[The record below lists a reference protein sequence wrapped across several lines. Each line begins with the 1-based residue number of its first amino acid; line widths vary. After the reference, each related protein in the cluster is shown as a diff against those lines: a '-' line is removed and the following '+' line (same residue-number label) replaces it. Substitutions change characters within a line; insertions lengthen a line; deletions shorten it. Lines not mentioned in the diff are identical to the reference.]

1 MIVPV
6 TRAVLFDLDG
16 TFADTA
22 PDLADALNATL
33 TARGKD
39 SLPFDTI
46 RPVVSHGGRAMIKL
60 GFDLDPEDDLYE
72 EIRQQFLD
80 IYLKNIANKTTLFPG
95 IETLLVQLETAQIPW
110 GIVTNK
116 PGWLTD
122 PLMQALK
129 LYHRAACIVS
139 GDTTSKSKPHPEPMY
154 YACQQIKVKP
164 EQCIYVGDAERDI
177 EAGHAAG
184 MKTLGALFGYLLDDD
199 VPEQWGADALINH
212 ADEIWS
218 YVEKW

>member
-1 MIVPV
+1 MAN

-33 TARGKD
+33 TARGKPA
-39 SLPFDTI
+39 LPFDAI
-46 RPVVSHGGRAMIKL
+46 RPVVSHGGKAMIKL
-60 GFDLDPEDDLYE
+60 AFNLDPEDGLYE

-80 IYLKNIANKTTLFPG
+80 IYLENIAVKTSLFPG
-95 IETLLVQLETAQIPW
+95 IETLIDQLEDSGIAW

-116 PGWLTD
+116 PSWLTD

-129 LYHRAACIVS
+129 LFDRAGCIVS
-139 GDTTSKSKPHPEPMY
+139 GDTASKAKPHPEPMY
-154 YACQQIKVKP
+154 YACEKINVRP

-177 EAGHAAG
+177 EAGRVAG
-184 MKTLGALFGYLLDDD
+184 MKTIAALFGYLLEDDNPD
-199 VPEQWGADALINH
+199 QWGADAMIDH
-212 ADEIWS
+212 ASEIWAF
-218 YVEKW
+218 VEKW